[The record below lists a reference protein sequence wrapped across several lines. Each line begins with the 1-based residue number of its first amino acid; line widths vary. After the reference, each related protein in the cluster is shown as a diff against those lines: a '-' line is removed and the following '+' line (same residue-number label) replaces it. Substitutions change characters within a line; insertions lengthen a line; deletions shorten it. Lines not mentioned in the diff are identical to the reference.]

1 MESGKFFV
9 APVDRDAVSYGS
21 DFRRRVSN
29 SAVFYQSI
37 RIAND
42 SRISIKKFR
51 SGDCF
56 GKSGFAER
64 SYQIGDC
71 G

>member
-37 RIAND
+37 RIAID
-42 SRISIKKFR
+42 GSREFP
-51 SGDCF
+51 
-56 GKSGFAER
+56 
-64 SYQIGDC
+64 
-71 G
+71 